1 MDVVEGAVVEVDVV
15 EGAVVEADVVEGVV
29 RAAKFQPFTGMP
41 LI

>member
-1 MDVVEGAVVEVDVV
+1 MEGAVVEVDVV

>member
-1 MDVVEGAVVEVDVV
+1 MEEAVVEVDVV